1 MRKPTPAQAVLIS
14 VALTTMLL
22 VYVFG
27 VPAVLRGAIW
37 MAVGAVVGWL
47 GSLILT
53 TSTQNGILLSILA
66 GAGGALA
73 GLLFLGSPIGGGG
86 PLEHFLAAMIG
97 SVLLLG
103 VAGAARGRR
112 RKRRLL
118 HEMRP
123 TR

>member
-14 VALTTMLL
+14 VTLTTMLL

-37 MAVGAVVGWL
+37 VAVGAVVGWL
-47 GSLILT
+47 GSLVLT
-53 TSTQNGILLSILA
+53 TSTQNGILLNILA

-73 GLLFLGSPIGGGG
+73 GLLFVGAPIGGGG
-86 PLEHFLAAMIG
+86 PLEQFLAAMIG

-103 VAGAARGRR
+103 VAGGARRPW

-118 HEMRP
+118 REMRP
-123 TR
+123 AR